1 MLRDTARG
9 ERVNS
14 ITSIAVFFKPSPRCY
29 TPQLSPIFFCATHR
43 NASGHGKGRRLNTN
57 DFLSLS
63 KKAPPQLSGFLACRY
78 GRRRGAAELAP
89 LKQSSPFSLRLP
101 CDFTAR

>member
-29 TPQLSPIFFCATHR
+29 TPQLSPIFCVAKHPVRLWDTAGEERNIFRHLYSTVVLTPPSLRATSPIFCVA
-43 NASGHGKGRRLNTN
+43 K
-57 DFLSLS
+57 
-63 KKAPPQLSGFLACRY
+63 
-78 GRRRGAAELAP
+78 RRGGG
-89 LKQSSPFSLRLP
+89 
-101 CDFTAR
+101 